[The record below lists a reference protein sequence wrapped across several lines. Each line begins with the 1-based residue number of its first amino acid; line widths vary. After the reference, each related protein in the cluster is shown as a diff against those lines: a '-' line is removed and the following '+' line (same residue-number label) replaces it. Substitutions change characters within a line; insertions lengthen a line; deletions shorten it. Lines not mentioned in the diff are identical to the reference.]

1 MCLVG
6 YFRVIRV
13 MQFCFTV
20 QFISRKGMYET
31 SQILT
36 ADERF
41 KDTMTDYRSYV
52 RNLGSGEN

>member
-1 MCLVG
+1 M
-6 YFRVIRV
+6 IRV